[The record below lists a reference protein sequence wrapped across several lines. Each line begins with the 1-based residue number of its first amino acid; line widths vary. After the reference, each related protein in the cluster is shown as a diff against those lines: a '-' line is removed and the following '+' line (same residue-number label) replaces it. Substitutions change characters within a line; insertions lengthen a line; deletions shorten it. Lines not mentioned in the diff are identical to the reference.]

1 MVDDEAPLGLVHQR
15 EAVEGAFGPA
25 QAEQQP
31 QQAGRHDT
39 RPACSPG
46 RGGHFFQ
53 ESGAACCRQHG
64 QGVQLKAKPIRPDW
78 YSKYYCSDYVQ

>member
-31 QQAGRHDT
+31 HQAGRHDT

-46 RGGHFFQ
+46 RGGHFVRFREPRAAGNTDK
-53 ESGAACCRQHG
+53 ESN
-64 QGVQLKAKPIRPDW
+64 
-78 YSKYYCSDYVQ
+78 

>member
-46 RGGHFFQ
+46 RGGHFVRSREPRAAGNTDK
-53 ESGAACCRQHG
+53 ESN
-64 QGVQLKAKPIRPDW
+64 
-78 YSKYYCSDYVQ
+78 